1 MDKKAILISILK
13 KLVPYRDLAEGILAL
28 IEESDISS
36 EMIDGIL
43 NLINKEIN
51 KNKKVKNMSLFQ
63 ESLNLVK
70 KIQEQENL
78 SNTDNLDE
86 ILNKI

>member
-13 KLVPYRDLAEGILAL
+13 KLVPYRDLAEWILAL

-36 EMIDGIL
+36 EMIDWIL